1 LRLVLVI
8 KKVIN
13 LEHIAMKNF
22 NKNLQKII
30 SLPGLMVSIFAL
42 ALAVPKIVL
51 AGLDS
56 LQEYINQLVFI
67 VAGSVTALLAGVVF
81 VMFILNVIRWFQASN
96 DPNQRKDLKSKII
109 LNLVIMIVFVAIWGI
124 TGAITNWLGIG
135 VGGSGTI
142 PGIGVIGN
150 N

>member
-1 LRLVLVI
+1 
-8 KKVIN
+8 
-13 LEHIAMKNF
+13 MKNF
-22 NKNLQKII
+22 NKNFQKITN
-30 SLPGLMVSIFAL
+30 LPGLMVSIFTL
-42 ALAVPKIVL
+42 AMWVPKIVF

-96 DPNQRKDLKSKII
+96 DPNQRKDLKGKII